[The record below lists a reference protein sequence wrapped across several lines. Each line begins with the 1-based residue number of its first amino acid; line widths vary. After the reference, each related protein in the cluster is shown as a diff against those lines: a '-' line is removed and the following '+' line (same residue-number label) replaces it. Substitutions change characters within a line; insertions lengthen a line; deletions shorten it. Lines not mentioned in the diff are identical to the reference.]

1 MPLSINFK
9 LYKFIAAAGGFY
21 YGGIIGAI
29 AAYFLVRELIDNRDK
44 GVDVFELSLLRL
56 SSLLIKADGKVEE
69 AEILA
74 VRTFF
79 NKTFGQSRANRLFKE
94 LKNKPPISNNIDQIL
109 NDIKS
114 RLEPSKLF
122 LVIQFLFSVAL
133 ADRELAISEE
143 EFIFQVGQ
151 KLGFST
157 DRLIEIKAQFM
168 GYSQS
173 STNNIDADLHLLGL
187 KKGAT
192 KDDVKGAY
200 RRLAKT
206 YHPDKLSGVDNA
218 IKKIAEEKFR
228 EIKDAYENIIK
239 KPEYA

>member
-69 AEILA
+69 VEILA

-79 NKTFGQSRANRLFKE
+79 NKTFGQARANRLFKE
-94 LKNKPPISNNIDQIL
+94 LKNNPPISNNIDQIL

-133 ADRELAISEE
+133 ADRELAITEE

-168 GYSQS
+168 GYSHS
-173 STNNIDADLHLLGL
+173 STNNIDADLQLLGL

-192 KDDVKGAY
+192 KDDVKAAY

-206 YHPDKLSGVDNA
+206 YHPDKLAGVDNA
-218 IKKIAEEKFR
+218 IKKIAEEKFK

-239 KPEYA
+239 KPEHV

>member
-29 AAYFLVRELIDNRDK
+29 AAYFLVRELIDNRDR
-44 GVDVFELSLLRL
+44 GVDIFELSLLRL

-79 NKTFGQSRANRLFKE
+79 NKTFGQARANRLFKE

-109 NDIKS
+109 NDIKT

-122 LVIQFLFSVAL
+122 LVIQFLFSVAV
-133 ADRELAISEE
+133 ADRELAITEE
-143 EFIFQVGQ
+143 EFIFQVGK

-157 DRLIEIKAQFM
+157 DRLIEIKAQFIV
-168 GYSQS
+168 YSRS
-173 STNNIDADLHLLGL
+173 STNTSDSDLQLLGL

-192 KDDVKGAY
+192 KDDIKAAY

-206 YHPDKLSGVDNA
+206 YHPDKLSGVDDA
-218 IKKIAEEKFR
+218 IKKIAEERFR
-228 EIKDAYENIIK
+228 EIKDAYENLIK
-239 KPEYA
+239 KPEYV

>member
-1 MPLSINFK
+1 MPVLINNK
-9 LYKFIAAAGGFY
+9 YIKYLAAFGGYY
-21 YGGIIGAI
+21 YGGVIGGI
-29 AAYFLVRELIDNRDK
+29 AAFFLVRELVDNRDK
-44 GVDVFELSLLRL
+44 GISVFELSLLRL

-69 AEILA
+69 SEVLA

-79 NKTFGQSRANRLFKE
+79 NKTFGQARSNRLFKE
-94 LKNKPPISNNIDQIL
+94 LKNNPPISNNIDQIL

-143 EFIFQVGQ
+143 EFIFQVGR

-157 DRLIEIKAQFM
+157 ARLIEIKAQFM
-168 GYSQS
+168 GHSQS
-173 STNNIDADLHLLGL
+173 SLSNSDANLDLLGL

-192 KDDVKGAY
+192 KDDIKAAY

-206 YHPDKLSGVDNA
+206 YHPDKLAGVDDA
-218 IKKIAEEKFR
+218 IKKIAEEKFK
-228 EIKDAYENIIK
+228 EIKDAYENLIK
-239 KPEYA
+239 KPEYV

>member
-1 MPLSINFK
+1 MPLSINFRF
-9 LYKFIAAAGGFY
+9 YKFIAAAAGFY
-21 YGGIIGAI
+21 YGGIIGGI
-29 AAYFLVRELIDNRDK
+29 AAYFLVRELVDNRDR

-79 NKTFGQSRANRLFKE
+79 NKTFGQARANRLFKE
-94 LKNKPPISNNIDQIL
+94 LKNNPPISNNIDQIL

-133 ADRELAISEE
+133 ADRELAIIEE
-143 EFIFQVGQ
+143 EFIFQVGR

-157 DRLIEIKAQFM
+157 DRLIEIKGQFM

-173 STNNIDADLHLLGL
+173 SANTIDSDLQLLGL

-192 KDDVKGAY
+192 KDDIKAAY

-206 YHPDKLSGVDNA
+206 YHPDKLSGVDDA
-218 IKKIAEEKFR
+218 IKKIAEERFR
-228 EIKDAYENIIK
+228 DIKDAYENLIK
-239 KPEYA
+239 KPEYV

>member
-29 AAYFLVRELIDNRDK
+29 AAYFLVRELIDNRDR

-69 AEILA
+69 SEILA

-79 NKTFGQSRANRLFKE
+79 NKTFGQARANRLFKE
-94 LKNKPPISNNIDQIL
+94 LKNNPPISNNIDQIL

-173 STNNIDADLHLLGL
+173 STNNIDADLQLLGL

-192 KDDVKGAY
+192 KDDVKAAY

-206 YHPDKLSGVDNA
+206 YHPDKLAGVDNA
-218 IKKIAEEKFR
+218 IKKIAEEKFK

-239 KPEYA
+239 KPEHV

>member
-9 LYKFIAAAGGFY
+9 LYKFIAAAAGFY
-21 YGGIIGAI
+21 YGGLIGSI
-29 AAYFLVRELIDNRDK
+29 AAYFLVRELVDNRDR

-56 SSLLIKADGKVEE
+56 SSLLIKADGKIEE
-69 AEILA
+69 SEILA

-79 NKTFGQSRANRLFKE
+79 NKTFGQSRANKLFKE

-143 EFIFQVGQ
+143 EFIFQVGR

-173 STNNIDADLHLLGL
+173 STNNIDADLQLLSL

-192 KDDVKGAY
+192 KDDIKAAY

-206 YHPDKLSGVDNA
+206 YHPDKLSGVDDA

-228 EIKDAYENIIK
+228 EIKDAYENLIK
-239 KPEYA
+239 RPEYV

>member
-9 LYKFIAAAGGFY
+9 LYKFIAAAAGFY
-21 YGGIIGAI
+21 YGGLIGSI
-29 AAYFLVRELIDNRDK
+29 AAYFLVRELVDNRDR

-56 SSLLIKADGKVEE
+56 SSLLIKADGKIEE
-69 AEILA
+69 SEILA

-79 NKTFGQSRANRLFKE
+79 NKTFGQSRANKLFKE

-173 STNNIDADLHLLGL
+173 STNIDADLQVLSL

-192 KDDVKGAY
+192 KDDIKAAY

-206 YHPDKLSGVDNA
+206 YHPDKLSGVDDA

-228 EIKDAYENIIK
+228 EIKDAYENLIK
-239 KPEYA
+239 KPEHV

>member
-9 LYKFIAAAGGFY
+9 FYKFIAAAAGFY
-21 YGGIIGAI
+21 YGGLIGAI
-29 AAYFLVRELIDNRDK
+29 AAYFLVRELIDNRDR
-44 GVDVFELSLLRL
+44 GVDIFELSLLRL

-79 NKTFGQSRANRLFKE
+79 NKTFGQARANRLFKE

-109 NDIKS
+109 NDIKT

-122 LVIQFLFSVAL
+122 LVIQFLFSVAV
-133 ADRELAISEE
+133 ADRELAITEE
-143 EFIFQVGQ
+143 EFIFQVGK

-157 DRLIEIKAQFM
+157 DRLIEIKAQFIV
-168 GYSQS
+168 YSRS
-173 STNNIDADLHLLGL
+173 STNTSDSDLQLLGL

-192 KDDVKGAY
+192 KDDIKAAY

-206 YHPDKLSGVDNA
+206 YHPDKLSGVDDA
-218 IKKIAEEKFR
+218 IKKIAEERFR
-228 EIKDAYENIIK
+228 EIKDAYENLIK
-239 KPEYA
+239 KPEYV

>member
-9 LYKFIAAAGGFY
+9 LYKFIAAAAGFY
-21 YGGIIGAI
+21 YGGLIGSI
-29 AAYFLVRELIDNRDK
+29 AAYFLVKELVDNRDR

-56 SSLLIKADGKVEE
+56 SSLLIKADGKIEE
-69 AEILA
+69 SEILA

-79 NKTFGQSRANRLFKE
+79 NKTFGQSRANKLFKE

-143 EFIFQVGQ
+143 EFIFQVGS

-173 STNNIDADLHLLGL
+173 STNNIDADLQLLSL

-192 KDDVKGAY
+192 KDDIKAAY

-206 YHPDKLSGVDNA
+206 YHPDKLSGVDDA
-218 IKKIAEEKFR
+218 IKKIAEEKFK
-228 EIKDAYENIIK
+228 EIKDAYENLIK
-239 KPEYA
+239 RPEYV

>member
-1 MPLSINFK
+1 MPMLINNK
-9 LYKFIAAAGGFY
+9 YIKYLAAFGGFY
-21 YGGIIGAI
+21 YGGVFGAI
-29 AAYFLVRELIDNRDK
+29 AAYFLFRELIDNRDS
-44 GVDVFELSLLRL
+44 GVSVFELSLLRL

-79 NKTFGQSRANRLFKE
+79 NKTFGQTRANRLFKE
-94 LKNKPPISNNIDQIL
+94 LKNNPPISNNIDQIL

-143 EFIFQVGQ
+143 EFIFQVGR

-157 DRLIEIKAQFM
+157 DRLIEMKAQFM

-173 STNNIDADLHLLGL
+173 STNSSDADFQLLGL

-192 KDDVKGAY
+192 KDDIKAAY

-206 YHPDKLSGVDNA
+206 YHPDKLSGVDDA

-228 EIKDAYENIIK
+228 EIKDAYENLIK
-239 KPEYA
+239 RPEYV

>member
-9 LYKFIAAAGGFY
+9 FYKFIAAAAGFY
-21 YGGIIGAI
+21 YGGLIGAI

-69 AEILA
+69 SEILA

-79 NKTFGQSRANRLFKE
+79 NKTFGQARANRLFKE

-109 NDIKS
+109 NDIKT

-122 LVIQFLFSVAL
+122 LVIQFLFSVAV
-133 ADRELAISEE
+133 ADRELAITEE
-143 EFIFQVGQ
+143 EFIFQVGK

-157 DRLIEIKAQFM
+157 DRLIEIKAQFIV
-168 GYSQS
+168 YSRS
-173 STNNIDADLHLLGL
+173 SSNTSDSDLQLLGL
-187 KKGAT
+187 RKGAT
-192 KDDVKGAY
+192 KDDIKAAY

-206 YHPDKLSGVDNA
+206 YHPDKLSGVDDA
-218 IKKIAEEKFR
+218 IKKIAEERFR
-228 EIKDAYENIIK
+228 EIKDAYENLIK
-239 KPEYA
+239 KPEYV